1 MQRNNEQIQFY
12 SALGFY
18 KEGKKVAEK
27 INKKTGNESFEFISV
42 ATVSY
47 SFSTELLLKLLVHLI
62 SEKKIKNE
70 HRLEKLYNKL
80 PLEYQSKI
88 KKKYELKK
96 QIKNEN
102 LKPIKLCFN
111 AHIGNKENSKD
122 ENNITQLS
130 ITELLEIH
138 SESFIKWRYL
148 YEIKKDEY
156 YYYEFNFKL
165 MDDLINSII
174 EIINEEI
181 NKKTT
186 ANTV

>member
-1 MQRNNEQIQFY
+1 MQRNNEQIQLY

-18 KEGKKVAEK
+18 KEGKKIAKK
-27 INKKTGNESFEFISV
+27 INNKIGNEGFELISV

-47 SFSTELLLKLLVHLI
+47 SFSAELLLKLLVSLI
-62 SEKKIKNE
+62 SGKKIKNE
-70 HRLEKLYNKL
+70 HKLEKLYNKV
-80 PLEYQSKI
+80 PLEYQSEI
-88 KKKYELKK
+88 EKKYELKK
-96 QIKNEN
+96 ETKNEK

-111 AHIGNKENSKD
+111 AHIDNKENSKD

-130 ITELLEIH
+130 ITELLKIH

-148 YEIKKDEY
+148 YEINENEY

-174 EIINEEI
+174 EVINEQI
-181 NKKTT
+181 NKK
-186 ANTV
+186 NYS